1 MSTTVHVFGE
11 DRHVEIECNDDE
23 PTVWIRQRSTG
34 MAISLSL
41 TPEQREQLR
50 QALNAADRLE
60 ALPGVPA

>member
-1 MSTTVHVFGE
+1 MATTVHVFGE

-23 PTVWIRQRSTG
+23 PTVWIRDRTG
-34 MAISLSL
+34 GTTISLSL
-41 TPEQREQLR
+41 TPQQREQLR